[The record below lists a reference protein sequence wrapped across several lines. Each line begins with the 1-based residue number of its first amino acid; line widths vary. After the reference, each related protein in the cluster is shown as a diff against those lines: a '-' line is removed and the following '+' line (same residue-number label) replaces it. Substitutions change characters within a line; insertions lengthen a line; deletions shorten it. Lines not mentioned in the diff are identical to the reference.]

1 MTETYVLEF
10 FQLPAAIS
18 SSVIGL
24 VAGILCTLLTSF
36 VFRRW
41 NEPRGLWPVGAGVA
55 AALLC
60 GAFSYAMLSLQV
72 QQTPEVIPSELWG
85 HLRILYHSVLIIL
98 LVAATAIDLKA
109 FLIPDEI
116 TLPGT
121 LFAVVLATV
130 AGDLQMAHLWVDW
143 NQEIPQIRGPW
154 IPEWIRLH
162 PHLHGAAW
170 SLAGLIAGGG
180 TTWLVRVL
188 TSKLLGKEALGF
200 GDVTLMAMIG
210 AFLGWQAVLVTFM
223 LAPIAG
229 LCAAVTLA
237 VTRSRAI
244 LPYGPY
250 LSLAAIGTMFVWRPL
265 WMFELQLAGQ
275 AVHPDRVNTFAVR
288 RFFGDWPSLLI
299 IGGSVLVGIIVL
311 SGLMRI
317 YSAIPVTRRVAGEE
331 PPDAPAAE

>member
-1 MTETYVLEF
+1 MLEF
-10 FQLPAAIS
+10 FQLSPEIT

-24 VAGILCTLLTSF
+24 VAGVACGLLTAF
-36 VFRRW
+36 VFRRYD
-41 NEPRGLWPVGAGVA
+41 EACGGWPVWSGIA
-55 AALLC
+55 ATLLC
-60 GAFSYAMLSLQV
+60 GVFSFAMLVGQV
-72 QQTPEVIPSELWG
+72 QRTPEVIPGEFWG
-85 HLRILYHSVLIIL
+85 PMRIVFHVTLIVL

-121 LFAVVLATV
+121 LLAVILATI

-143 NQEIPQIRGPW
+143 NHEIPQIRGPW
-154 IPEWIRLH
+154 IPDWIRLR

-170 SLAGLIAGGG
+170 SLAGLVAGGG

-250 LSLAAIGTMFVWRPL
+250 LSIAAITTMFAWGPL
-265 WMFELQLAGQ
+265 WMFELHLSGQ
-275 AVHPDRVNTFAVR
+275 SVHPDRVNTFAVR

-299 IGGSVLVGIIVL
+299 IGGSVLAGIIVL
-311 SGLMRI
+311 SGLMRV
-317 YSAIPVTRRVAGEE
+317 YSSIPVTRRVARDES
-331 PPDAPAAE
+331 PDVPVES